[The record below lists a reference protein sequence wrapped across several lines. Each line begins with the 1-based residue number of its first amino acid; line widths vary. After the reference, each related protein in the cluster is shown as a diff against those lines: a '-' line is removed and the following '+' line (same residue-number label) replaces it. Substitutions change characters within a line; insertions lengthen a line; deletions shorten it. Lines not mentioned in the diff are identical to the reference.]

1 MRTLLILWAS
11 PLVLFWGWYFVS
23 LNDWNM
29 GYLLLT
35 REAHDLIFQ
44 VYCDMLA
51 EVTQTYLGE
60 AVRLD
65 PKALPGLL
73 ARTFVVDSCLLFG
86 LIALRKRKQ
95 LAPRLGRLARLA
107 AARFLPRDR
116 MQPVE
121 HALQDE
127 GGGGRVDAGP
137 ALGARNV
144 HREQAAFGGY
154 RG

>member
-1 MRTLLILWAS
+1 MRTLLVLWVS

-29 GYLLLT
+29 GYVLLT
-35 REAHDLIFQ
+35 REAHDLIFK
-44 VYCDMLA
+44 VYCDILA

-65 PKALPGLL
+65 PKDLPGLL
-73 ARTFVVDSCLLFG
+73 ARTFVIDSCLLFG

-95 LAPRLGRLARLA
+95 LAPKLGRLIRFVA
-107 AARFLPRDR
+107 AGVLPRHP

-121 HALQDE
+121 HPLQDE
-127 GGGGRVDAGP
+127 GGSGGIDAAP

-144 HREQAAFGGY
+144 HLDQAAFGGY